1 MFFSKMKIWDIN
13 VYNMLSKKQNL
24 SRGKNRK
31 KRNTIL
37 YKKKINVYA
46 DHYVVGWKSISEL
59 ETKTSLQQIIS

>member
-1 MFFSKMKIWDIN
+1 MFFSKMKIWDVN

-31 KRNTIL
+31 KRNTII
-37 YKKKINVYA
+37 YKKKINVYG